1 MCRMNQQ
8 KSQRGRTNQA
18 GFLID
23 GAQLLEID
31 GAQLLEKESHEIKV
45 LKKARVD
52 RPSFDH
58 ALN

>member
-1 MCRMNQQ
+1 MNQQ
-8 KSQRGRTNQA
+8 KSQRGRTNQV
-18 GFLID
+18 GFL
-23 GAQLLEID
+23 ID